1 MSEEDQGDECRP
13 LLQAAPAGAEPPLAI
28 SVDASQRL
36 LESQLSQAN
45 SRFFW
50 TAEDKLQS
58 FKCELSEHNATLLES
73 AFKRLKKDS
82 YTFKKEGKKR
92 QYEKVLESF
101 SETQTCITSNEFEK
115 TAEKIEQ
122 GITLVKNRMKLIKLA
137 DRSEFGLRI

>member
-1 MSEEDQGDECRP
+1 MNHDNQ
-13 LLQAAPAGAEPPLAI
+13 
-28 SVDASQRL
+28 
-36 LESQLSQAN
+36 
-45 SRFFW
+45 
-50 TAEDKLQS
+50 DKLQS
-58 FKCELSEHNATLLES
+58 FKCELLEHNATSLES

-82 YTFKKEGKKR
+82 YTFKNEGKKR

-101 SETQTCITSNEFEK
+101 SEAQTCITSNKFEK